1 MKLPRNAIKAT
12 SYVSGILAVASALL
26 LVILLTLTLTGLI
39 HPRTMQITLTTED
52 VSKIYSG
59 LPLTGEKP
67 SISSGKLHP
76 GHRMVVRN
84 FPQLTLV
91 GQIENAPDYLIVD
104 ETGADVTEQYD
115 ILEEFGTLTVQPK
128 SIVLV
133 TMPKSQRYNGQ
144 PLTADT
150 PTLSGNLIDGHRIE
164 FTGGNSVL
172 FPGTAENSQSF
183 RILSA
188 EGDDMTDQYHVT
200 KRYGD
205 LTVLPLPLTLRT
217 DSAQKTYDGRPL
229 HAEGWTL
236 ESGTLLKGHSLS
248 AKTVTSAHEVGSYK
262 NELTAV
268 VTDANGTDV
277 SYLYEFHV
285 IPGQLAIQA
294 IPLYITTGSASKL
307 YDGTPLS
314 CNDGW
319 VTAGTL
325 EPGATIVPGALYL
338 HSDVGTAEN
347 ATTFRV
353 IDKDGKDI
361 SSRYQIEYNYGT
373 LNLQPRPL
381 TIRTGSAEKVYD
393 GGPLECNTYEILSG
407 SLLPTDTLYLDCVSF
422 LDVGYSENYVLSC
435 FVMRGEDGVQTDV
448 SQGYRITFQYGT
460 LRITAN

>member
-1 MKLPRNAIKAT
+1 MKLPRNAVKAT

-26 LVILLTLTLTGLI
+26 LVILLMLSLTGLI
-39 HPRTMQITLTTED
+39 HPRTVRITLTTED
-52 VSKIYSG
+52 VSKTYSG
-59 LPLTGEKP
+59 LPLIGDGL

-128 SIVLV
+128 SIVLI
-133 TMPKSQRYNGQ
+133 TLSKSQRYNGQ

-150 PTLSGNLIDGHRIE
+150 PFLSGNLVDGHRIE

-183 RILSA
+183 RILSS
-188 EGDDMTDQYHVT
+188 EGDDVTDQYAVT
-200 KRYGD
+200 ERYGE
-205 LTVLPLPLTLRT
+205 LKVLPLQLNLRT
-217 DSAQKTYDGRPL
+217 DSAQKVYDGRPL
-229 HAEGWTL
+229 HAEGWAL
-236 ESGTLLKGHSLS
+236 ESGTLLDGHSLS
-248 AKTVTSAHEVGSYK
+248 AKTVTTVHQVGSYE

-277 SYLYEFHV
+277 SHLYEFNV
-285 IPGQLAIQA
+285 TPGQLVIGA

-325 EPGATIVPGALYL
+325 EPGATIVPEVPYL

-353 IDKDGKDI
+353 VDRDGNDI
-361 SSRYQIEYNYGT
+361 SNRYQIEYNYGT
-373 LNLQPRPL
+373 LNLQSRPL

-393 GGPLECNTYEILSG
+393 GGALSCNTYEILSG
-407 SLLPTDTLYLDCVSF
+407 SLLPTDTLYLDCVSY
-422 LDVGYSENYVLSC
+422 LDVGFSENYVLSC
-435 FVMRGEDGVQTDV
+435 FVMREENGTQTDV
-448 SQGYRITFQYGT
+448 SHGYRITFQYGT
-460 LRITAN
+460 LKITAN

>member
-1 MKLPRNAIKAT
+1 MKLPRNAIKTT

-26 LVILLTLTLTGLI
+26 LVILLMLSLTGLI
-39 HPRTMQITLTTED
+39 HPRTVRITLTTQD
-52 VSKIYSG
+52 VSRIYSG
-59 LPLTGEKP
+59 LPLIGDEL

-76 GHRMVVRN
+76 GHRIVVRN

-115 ILEEFGTLTVQPK
+115 ILEEFGTLTVRPK
-128 SIVLV
+128 TIVLI
-133 TMPKSQRYNGQ
+133 TTSKSQRYNGQ
-144 PLTADT
+144 PLLADT
-150 PTLSGNLIDGHRIE
+150 PFLSGSLVDGHRIE

-188 EGDDMTDQYHVT
+188 EDDDVTDQYNVT
-200 KRYGD
+200 KQYGK
-205 LTVLPLPLTLRT
+205 LTILPLRLNLRT
-217 DSAQKTYDGRPL
+217 DSAQKIYDGRPL

-236 ESGTLLKGHSLS
+236 ESGTLLDGHSLS
-248 AKTVTSAHEVGSYK
+248 AKTVTSAHEVGSYE

-277 SYLYEFHV
+277 SYLYEFNVTPGKLV
-285 IPGQLAIQA
+285 IEG

-307 YDGTPLS
+307 YDGTPLT
-314 CNDGW
+314 CEDGW

-325 EPGATIVPGALYL
+325 EHGATIVPGVPYL
-338 HSDVGTAEN
+338 HNDMGTADN

-353 IDKDGKDI
+353 VDRDGNDI
-361 SSRYQIEYNYGT
+361 SNRYQIEYNYGT

-393 GGPLECNTYEILSG
+393 GGPLVCNTYEILSG
-407 SLLPTDTLYLDCVSF
+407 SLLPTDTLYLECVSF

-435 FVMRGEDGVQTDV
+435 FVMREENGIQTDV

-460 LRITAN
+460 LKITAN